1 MLYCDVKN
9 WFCWGILLGIL
20 FFSSVMEQNVIHFYS
35 HKKRIV
41 SSGDFF
47 GKTKRYTIEVVF
59 ERENLQEFNVI
70 LSKISFVLCSVYK
83 TLKNL
88 HAKINLTIYSLETKR
103 FRLKNANL
111 KYRNKPPHNCCIFFF
126 MGFYCFYPS
135 RGRRWHKVALKKLNS
150 QFCVFYALKEV
161 NEGPQKF
168 AVN

>member
-1 MLYCDVKN
+1 MLLFLGKTFFICCCYSKEIILIMLYCDVKK

-70 LSKISFVLCSVYK
+70 LSKISFVLCCVYK

-111 KYRNKPPHNCCIFFF
+111 KYRNKPPHNCCILFF
-126 MGFYCFYPS
+126 MGFYCFYP
-135 RGRRWHKVALKKLNS
+135 
-150 QFCVFYALKEV
+150 F
-161 NEGPQKF
+161 
-168 AVN
+168 